1 MMKFIGLIHN
11 SKSGGE
17 SGDGEE
23 STSLQ
28 GNAGTADHQDH
39 RMRQTVP
46 LSSSVDY
53 VNWYHSCVRY
63 PVVQCV
69 ALLFVRFSSTKSS
82 NYFFFHKKKCLV
94 TWPTTTPVTGFVLC
108 WYDLGGDACVRY
120 PVVQCVALIF
130 VGFSSSS
137 SFSPVASPTFLS
149 VDRLI
154 FGTAAAM
161 CSVAVPVF
169 AAAVGPFR
177 TLPLVGRS

>member
-28 GNAGTADHQDH
+28 GNADHQDH

-69 ALLFVRFSSTKSS
+69 ALLFVRFSSSCALRPMVSQEATEAGASTGIALHP
-82 NYFFFHKKKCLV
+82 YGR
-94 TWPTTTPVTGFVLC
+94 TTHALPAGDPVEGC
-108 WYDLGGDACVRY
+108 D
-120 PVVQCVALIF
+120 VA
-130 VGFSSSS
+130 
-137 SFSPVASPTFLS
+137 
-149 VDRLI
+149 
-154 FGTAAAM
+154 M
-161 CSVAVPVF
+161 
-169 AAAVGPFR
+169 
-177 TLPLVGRS
+177 TLT